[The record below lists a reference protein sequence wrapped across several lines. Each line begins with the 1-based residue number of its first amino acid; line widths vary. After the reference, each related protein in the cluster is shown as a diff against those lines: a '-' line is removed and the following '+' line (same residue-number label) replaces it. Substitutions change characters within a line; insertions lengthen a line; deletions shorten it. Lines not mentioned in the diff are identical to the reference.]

1 MIQDLLVLQDRNAT
15 VYQLT
20 TEINRLPAEI
30 EKLELKIK
38 EEQKTVEVAQQGVRD
53 LELARKNVELE
64 VETAEE
70 QINKYK
76 NQQLQVKKNDEYR
89 ALTHEIELFE
99 TKISDLETAELEI
112 MEAIDAARSKLEE
125 VKAEVA
131 KRTAYQQNLIEEC
144 REKLENLKSRLGDAE
159 TAYGN
164 QCEKMDP
171 AQVSLFEKLTDQI
184 KRAPYVAGVT
194 GQNCGGCHMRVSN
207 DVYKQAKMGELA
219 RCDQCGRV
227 LFFES

>member
-131 KRTAYQQNLIEEC
+131 KTDRLPAKPDRRMSGKTGEFEVPPGRCGDCLSQSVRKNG
-144 REKLENLKSRLGDAE
+144 SRSSE
-159 TAYGN
+159 F
-164 QCEKMDP
+164 
-171 AQVSLFEKLTDQI
+171 V
-184 KRAPYVAGVT
+184 
-194 GQNCGGCHMRVSN
+194 
-207 DVYKQAKMGELA
+207 
-219 RCDQCGRV
+219 
-227 LFFES
+227 